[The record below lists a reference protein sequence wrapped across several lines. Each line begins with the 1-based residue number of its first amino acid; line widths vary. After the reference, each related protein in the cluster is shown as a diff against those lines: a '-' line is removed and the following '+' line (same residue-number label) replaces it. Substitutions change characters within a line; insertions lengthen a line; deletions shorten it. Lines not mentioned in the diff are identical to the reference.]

1 MDTNSSITTKPPSTH
16 KLRQF
21 CLLKAAV
28 RSGAVPVAMIRAESQ
43 EHAEKALRN
52 VYPDIGW
59 DVFSV
64 VPYHGTPISDVHGY
78 IINRLGYVDAYIE
91 DTHVD
96 PSEITL

>member
-1 MDTNSSITTKPPSTH
+1 MNTTSSTTTKPPSSH

-21 CLLKAAV
+21 CLLKAAI

-59 DVFSV
+59 DIFFV
-64 VPYHGTPISDVHGY
+64 VAYRGTPISDLPSY
-78 IINRLGYVDAYIE
+78 IINRLGYVDAFVG
-91 DTHVD
+91 HVHVE
-96 PSEITL
+96 PSEILL